1 MLAFRQLEEVEDELR
16 GKVAAE
22 ADKEERRRVAAE
34 TAAEL
39 KRGYT
44 YVGIC
49 RCTHMCSCLYINPE
63 DVCCVCC
70 VEYTDNTGASI

>member
-44 YVGIC
+44 YVCIC
-49 RCTHMCSCLYINPE
+49 RCTHMCSCLHKH
-63 DVCCVCC
+63 CRCVLCLLC
-70 VEYTDNTGASI
+70 

>member
-1 MLAFRQLEEVEDELR
+1 MPVSAMLTFRQLEEVEDELR
-16 GKVAAE
+16 GKVGAE

-44 YVGIC
+44 YVCIC
-49 RCTHMCSCLYINPE
+49 RCIHMCSCVHINTA
-63 DVCCVCC
+63 DVC
-70 VEYTDNTGASI
+70 

>member
-1 MLAFRQLEEVEDELR
+1 MSALLTFRQLEEVEDELR

-44 YVGIC
+44 YVCIC
-49 RCTHMCSCLYINPE
+49 ICICFHINTA

-70 VEYTDNTGASI
+70 VEYTDNKGAPI